1 MFNIINILANAGME
15 LVSNFIDTGKDKAV
29 EILKEKTGIDL
40 SKKDKLSQSEILKL
54 KEFENK
60 NKEFLLK
67 QIELANADRDSARNM
82 NIELSKSDSWLVKNT
97 GSILALFV
105 TLSTFILF
113 GLLLNGNLTIDNPNV
128 ALIAGFVG
136 GYVTT
141 ILSFYFG
148 SSKTEADKHRI
159 NK

>member
-1 MFNIINILANAGME
+1 MIGIASMLASAGMD
-15 LVSNFIDTGKDKAV
+15 LVSKFIDTGKDKAV
-29 EILKEKTGIDL
+29 EVLKEKTGIDL
-40 SKKDKLSQSEILKL
+40 SKKDRLSQSEILKL

-82 NIELSKSDSWLVKNT
+82 SIELSKSDSWLVKNT

-148 SSKTEADKHRI
+148 SSKTEAD
-159 NK
+159 NKRLKK

>member
-1 MFNIINILANAGME
+1 MIGIASMLASAGMD
-15 LVSNFIDTGKDKAV
+15 LVSKFIDTGKDKAV
-29 EILKEKTGIDL
+29 EVLKEKTGIDL
-40 SKKDKLSQSEILKL
+40 SKKDRLSQSEILKL

-67 QIELANADRDSARNM
+67 QIELANADRDSARKM

-148 SSKTEADKHRI
+148 SSKTEAD
-159 NK
+159 NKRLKK

>member
-1 MFNIINILANAGME
+1 MGAILGLLANAGVN
-15 LVSNFIDTGKDKAV
+15 LVEKFVGAGEDKAIEV
-29 EILKEKTGIDL
+29 IKEKTGIDL
-40 SKKDKLSQSEILKL
+40 AKKQNLSQEDILKL

-105 TLSTFILF
+105 TLSTFVLF

-148 SSKTEADKHRI
+148 SSKTESDSKRLQ
-159 NK
+159 K

>member
-1 MFNIINILANAGME
+1 MFGIASMLADAGMN
-15 LVSNFIDTGKDKAV
+15 LVSKFIDTGKDKAIKV
-29 EILKEKTGIDL
+29 IKEKTGVDL
-40 SKKDKLSQSEILKL
+40 SKEPSKEDFIKL

-67 QIELANADRDSARNM
+67 QIELMNQDRDSARNM
-82 NIELSKSDSWLVKNT
+82 SIELSKSNSWLVKNT

-113 GLLLNGNLTIDNPNV
+113 GLLLNGTLTIDNPNV

-148 SSKTEADKHRI
+148 SSKLEADKVR
-159 NK
+159 KQ

>member
-1 MFNIINILANAGME
+1 MGAILGLLANAGVN
-15 LVSNFIDTGKDKAV
+15 LVEKFVGAGEDKAIEV
-29 EILKEKTGIDL
+29 IKEKTGIDL
-40 SKKDKLSQSEILKL
+40 AKKQNLSQEDILKL

-105 TLSTFILF
+105 TLSTFVLF

-148 SSKTEADKHRI
+148 SSKTESDFKRLQ
-159 NK
+159 K